1 MGLNVG
7 MDVGSIFAGSLA
19 KTKKAAEVASGI
31 KKLAPKLLTLVNVAG
46 LGAGVQ
52 TAIESFQNDS

>member
-1 MGLNVG
+1 